1 MVNSKENLLENA
13 LSELRKVSGIIGLR
27 DDYRK
32 ILEKPAQTLSTSF
45 PVNMDDGTIQ
55 VFEGYRVQHNAARG
69 PCKGGLR
76 FSPEIDLDEIKALAM
91 LMTWKT
97 AVVNIPYGGAKGGVV
112 CDPWKLS
119 LGELNRMTRR
129 FSYSIMSVIGPDS
142 DIPAPDINTNPTVMS
157 WVMDTYSMLK
167 GRTTLGVVTGKPL
180 ELGGSLGRTEATGRG
195 VYLTMEEALR
205 QKGTSCCNHVTIALQ
220 GFGNVGSNFARAAH
234 ENGGRIIA
242 VADAYGGVFNP
253 SGLNIPKLVE
263 YAAQHSRRSVQGY
276 PEGDSIG
283 NRELFELEVDVLA
296 PCAMENQ
303 ITLDNAPGI
312 RASLVVEGANGP
324 TTPAADDVLMDKGVT
339 VVPDI
344 LANAGGVVVSYFEW
358 VQGVSSFFWSEKQ
371 VTDALHDI
379 LVRSFAEVNK
389 TRETY
394 SLQSLRVAAMALAIQ
409 RVAKAIELRG
419 IFP

>member
-1 MVNSKENLLENA
+1 MANSKEDFLENA

-45 PVNMDDGTIQ
+45 PVSMDDGTIE

-76 FSPEIDLDEIKALAM
+76 FSPEIDLKEIKALAM

-97 AVVNIPYGGAKGGVV
+97 AVVNIPYGGAKGGVI

-119 LGELNRMTRR
+119 TGELNRMTRR
-129 FSYSIMSVIGPDS
+129 FTYSIMSVIGPDS
-142 DIPAPDINTNPTVMS
+142 DIPAPDVNTNPTVMS

-205 QKGTSCCNHVTIALQ
+205 QKGTSCCDHVTIALQ

-234 ENGGRIIA
+234 ENGGKIVA
-242 VADAYGGVFNP
+242 VADACGGVFNP
-253 SGLNIPKLVE
+253 SGLNIPKLAE
-263 YAAQHSRRSVQGY
+263 YAAKHPRRSVQGY
-276 PEGDSIG
+276 KEGDSIS
-283 NRELFELEVDVLA
+283 NKELFELEVDVLA
-296 PCAMENQ
+296 PCAIENQ
-303 ITLDNAPGI
+303 VTLDNARGI
-312 RASLVVEGANGP
+312 RASLIVEGANGP
-324 TTPAADDVLMDKGVT
+324 TTPAADDVLMDKGIT

-344 LANAGGVVVSYFEW
+344 LANAGGVIVSYFEW
-358 VQGVSSFFWSEKQ
+358 VQGISSFFWSEKQ
-371 VTDALHDI
+371 VTDALQDI

-389 TRETY
+389 ARETY
-394 SLQSLRVAAMALAIQ
+394 GLKSLRVAAMALAVN
-409 RVAKAIELRG
+409 RVARAIELRG